1 MAEARRHLGAGA
13 ALSVIVQGGPLLAGA
28 TLSIVLARTIGPSAN
43 GRFALLGTLVGL
55 VSLLASLSL
64 NAGIVYEV
72 SRRRWS
78 VRSAFRTSYEMG
90 LALGLAGICAGVAFF
105 ALTHGSVYKGIPFW
119 LALVAL
125 ATLPPL
131 LAYGYADSVLLGRER
146 YEGYAFLELS
156 HSATFLL
163 VGVGLA
169 LAFGVSG
176 AIAALPAAAFV
187 GAVVGVVLL
196 RRESRRDAVVDRAGA
211 LGRAVRFGLQSW
223 GANLLQ
229 QINYR
234 FDVLILG
241 AFASTRDVG
250 VYAVALTISSTA
262 WILPQALQTV
272 LFPRVAGLHEATLSG
287 ELSVGESD
295 ASLAKAVR
303 HGVILTIPAGL
314 VISVLLLVGV
324 PLAYGPRFHET
335 TLLGFVILPGTLM
348 LGVGKILSSAVAGK
362 GYPRYTLY
370 SAAISTPL
378 TCALYFGLIPFYRAW
393 GGAIGSSI
401 SYGVTAFLAL
411 FFFKRISS
419 IPMAQLFI
427 PRLDDLTDYQEL
439 VHSAHAAQRA
449 RLARRSDQ
457 HPK

>member
-90 LALGLAGICAGVAFF
+90 LALGLAGMCAGVAFF
-105 ALTHGSVYKGIPFW
+105 ALTHGSVYRGIPFW

-163 VGVGLA
+163 VGVVLA

-187 GAVVGVVLL
+187 GAVVGVILL

-241 AFASTRDVG
+241 AFATTRDVG
-250 VYAVALTISSTA
+250 VYAVALTISSTS

-272 LFPRVAGLHEATLSG
+272 LFPRVASLHEATIAG
-287 ELSVGESD
+287 EITAKESD
-295 ASLAKAVR
+295 AGLAKAIR
-303 HGVILTIPAGL
+303 HA
-314 VISVLLLVGV
+314 VLLSVPAVLLTSIVLLIGV
-324 PLAYGPRFHET
+324 PLVYGSKFQET
-335 TLLGFVILPGTLM
+335 IWLGFVLLPGTLM
-348 LGVGKILSSAVAGK
+348 LGVGKVLTSALAGR
-362 GYPRYTLY
+362 GRPTYLLY
-370 SAAISTPL
+370 SGAISVPITL
-378 TCALYFGLIPFYRAW
+378 ALYFGLIPTFHAW
-393 GGAIGSSI
+393 GAAIGSSI
-401 SYGVTAFLAL
+401 SYASTSLIWLSFFRRVTGINARTAFV
-411 FFFKRISS
+411 
-419 IPMAQLFI
+419 
-427 PRLDDLTDYQEL
+427 PRTEDLVDYVSL
-439 VHSAHAAQRA
+439 IRLTRVLRASGVDHS
-449 RLARRSDQ
+449 
-457 HPK
+457 